1 MDIAGS
7 RPLAVVTGASS
18 GISYELADV
27 FTEESHD
34 LVVAAEDPAI
44 ASAS

>member
-18 GISYELADV
+18 GIGYKLTDA
-27 FTEESHD
+27 FAEEDHD
-34 LVVAAEDPAI
+34 LVVAPEDPAI